1 MLPGRDPENRKILTS
16 GFHNPSVFRFLIKE
30 DEIVLLN
37 VVVPV
42 GRGVERGVQP
52 KIAIM
57 IAVIYLVI
65 LYVSLQIRT

>member
-1 MLPGRDPENRKILTS
+1 MLPGRDPENREILTS
-16 GFHNPSVFRFLIKE
+16 GFHNLSVFRFLIKK
-30 DEIVLLN
+30 DETVSLY
-37 VVVPV
+37 VVVSV
-42 GRGVERGVQP
+42 GRGVERGVLP